1 MNVGG
6 LESASRSGRLQT
18 AVGKRWAVWKAP
30 LLGLRSTVELDRF
43 APLFEEN
50 FALLQGA
57 AVWKAPLLGLR
68 SAVELERFAPLFEE
82 NFTHFDKERRF
93 TNRRRETVGGLESAP
108 PWLTLDGETRSP
120 RPTFRGKLYPLRRAR
135 RRHLRL
141 AEREI

>member
-6 LESASRSGRLQT
+6 LESASRSGRLQTT

-68 SAVELERFAPLFEE
+68 HPRIKKSRPRFQTPRDDMRL
-82 NFTHFDKERRF
+82 
-93 TNRRRETVGGLESAP
+93 GGMM
-108 PWLTLDGETRSP
+108 TIR
-120 RPTFRGKLYPLRRAR
+120 
-135 RRHLRL
+135 
-141 AEREI
+141 

>member
-6 LESASRSGRLQT
+6 VESASRSGRLQT

-30 LLGLRSTVELDRF
+30 LLGLRSTVELDR
-43 APLFEEN
+43 L
-50 FALLQGA
+50 
-57 AVWKAPLLGLR
+57 
-68 SAVELERFAPLFEE
+68 APLFEE

-93 TNRRRETVGGLESAP
+93 TNRRLISVGGLESAP

-120 RPTFRGKLYPLRRAR
+120 RSTFRGKLYPLRRAR

-141 AEREI
+141 AERKIAPGTAWRISR